1 MSPEPRTLNFKDL
14 EKHSSGDDCWIAV
27 HSKIYDV
34 TDFLDLHPG
43 GSGIILRY
51 AGKDATAAYDEI
63 HAPGILE
70 ETLSSDN
77 FKGLLDQSE
86 VVILPEEQKKDIDK
100 IEKWR
105 GQSTST
111 EIYTKPDL
119 FKLISTHDFEDV
131 AEKTLTTKAW
141 AFYSSAATDLVT
153 HHANSN
159 FYRRIMLRPRVMR
172 NVTEANTQR
181 SILGCTSTAP
191 FFVAPAAMARLA
203 HPDGECAIA
212 RGCASEGLIQCI
224 SNNASYPLASIVES
238 GTSTQA
244 FFLQLYV
251 NADRPKTTQLLHKA
265 RSLGI
270 KAIFVT
276 VDAHVPGKRE
286 ADERIAS
293 ENVASAI
300 SGSVAGNDKKGGGM
314 GRLMGQYVDKTLSW
328 GDIPWIQ
335 ETSRLPVVVK
345 GIQSAAD
352 AKTAV
357 SYGVKGIMLSNHG
370 GRALDTSQP
379 AILTLLELHRICPE
393 VFDKVEVY
401 LDGGITRGSDIL
413 KALCLGATAVGIGRP
428 YLYSLCY
435 GQEGVEHLSQ
445 ILKDE
450 LETSMRLAGITDVDQ
465 AHPGLVNTSD
475 VDYLV
480 PSVEEHPW
488 IKWRPKAK
496 M

>member
-1 MSPEPRTLNFKDL
+1 M
-14 EKHSSGDDCWIAV
+14 
-27 HSKIYDV
+27 
-34 TDFLDLHPG
+34 
-43 GSGIILRY
+43 
-51 AGKDATAAYDEI
+51 
-63 HAPGILE
+63 
-70 ETLSSDN
+70 
-77 FKGLLDQSE
+77 
-86 VVILPEEQKKDIDK
+86 
-100 IEKWR
+100 
-105 GQSTST
+105 
-111 EIYTKPDL
+111 
-119 FKLISTHDFEDV
+119 
-131 AEKTLTTKAW
+131 
-141 AFYSSAATDLVT
+141 
-153 HHANSN
+153 
-159 FYRRIMLRPRVMR
+159 
-172 NVTEANTQR
+172 
-181 SILGCTSTAP
+181 
-191 FFVAPAAMARLA
+191 
-203 HPDGECAIA
+203 
-212 RGCASEGLIQCI
+212 
-224 SNNASYPLASIVES
+224 
-238 GTSTQA
+238 
-244 FFLQLYV
+244 
-251 NADRPKTTQLLHKA
+251 
-265 RSLGI
+265 
-270 KAIFVT
+270 
-276 VDAHVPGKRE
+276 
-286 ADERIAS
+286 
-293 ENVASAI
+293 
-300 SGSVAGNDKKGGGM
+300 AGNDKKGGGM

-328 GDIPWIQ
+328 EDIPWIQ
-335 ETSRLPVVVK
+335 ETSRLPIVVK

-475 VDYLV
+475 LDYLV
-480 PSVEEHPW
+480 PNVEEHPW